1 MPSPTPQGTQ
11 PGLGILPA
19 YVNQGLFSDHH
30 LEHRIQETEPWKVW
44 TLENCGKAHAHLADS
59 LAAYE
64 KVRQPK
70 NEEDTR
76 QWLDKVL
83 GILGAAYHR
92 EKTSATGRPDY
103 VLFESPEHQAA
114 AAKALAAHQPEAYY
128 PHALTV
134 LEAKYWDRALQ
145 ASAGE
150 GDRENPV
157 MQINRYLDD
166 VAIHS
171 GNAIQWAILTNGRL
185 WRLYWRGASSRALT
199 HYEVDLPELLAN
211 PHQEPGDFI
220 RLRYFLAFFGPQAF
234 MRDGRGCC
242 NLDRIREA
250 SERYALEVG
259 DSLERAIYG
268 DQGAFLTLAKGLY
281 LDATV
286 GGQKALEDSP
296 LQDLRSL
303 ETATLVL
310 LFRLLFLLYAEDRR
324 LLPMERKEYRE
335 ASLTAL
341 RDAVAEAVDRGKVP
355 TTRQAKHWGHLE
367 TLFDLVNEGDAAMGL
382 PYYNGGL
389 FDPERHPLLSRHKVP
404 DAQLIPALDALSRV
418 EMKDHRL
425 RVDFRDLGVRQLGSL
440 YEGLL
445 EYRLR
450 LEGGELTVAQD
461 SLERRVTA
469 SYYTHETLV
478 ARLVAD
484 TLDPIL
490 RAREQASEAHLDAW
504 VQAQGRPAKTDGER
518 LARKR
523 QLEEQEAAIESV
535 FFDLRVVDPAM
546 GSGHFLVEALDHLT
560 DGLVA
565 ILGRHQE
572 RPELKETL
580 HPVLQALQAQRE
592 AIGASLTEQGLAPDA
607 VDAILPHLDD
617 LRLLK
622 RAVMKRCLFGV
633 DLNPMAVEL
642 AKLSLWLDSFTLGA
656 PLSFLDH
663 HLKTGNSLVGATL
676 ADYRALRQ
684 DRLGAIAGA
693 GLFAEDEAFDP
704 EVVVGELHQLVVL
717 SDASRDQVRQSR
729 DLHAKVE
736 LELARGRTLLDIV
749 TSRGFSNQPR
759 RVGSGRTRALVDEAA
774 QLLADNRAVDRLT
787 TLIREGKEDV
797 SRFQESLR
805 LAALNV
811 LEDRARHHFFHWD
824 LAFPEVFLGHGDTG
838 FDAILTNPP
847 WERIKLQ
854 ENEFFG
860 QHRPGIAQ
868 LQTAAQ
874 RKAAIRK
881 LQASDPELWGIYEA
895 AKAVREQLLD
905 YAHDSGVYPLLGR
918 GDTNLYALMVERGLS
933 LLKPEGRS
941 GFVVPSG
948 LSTDH
953 SNSAFFGRMVLDRR
967 LAFLYDFEN
976 REGLFPSVDSR
987 FKFSLIGFT
996 GPGGGAA
1003 KVPAAFFLHQ
1013 VDQLEAR
1020 RLELEPRD
1028 FTLMNPNTKTC
1039 PVFRTERDYAL
1050 TKRIYNRVP
1059 VLCRHEPPQ
1068 DHWGSSYKRLFD
1080 MTNDSGLFKT
1090 AAQLDQL
1097 GAYRVSGPIPTW
1109 KLGQEVYV
1117 PLMEGK
1123 MVQSYDPRAAGV
1135 RVNLANLHRPAVPA
1149 ETTLSEWCDPAFFPT
1164 PQYWIPSS
1172 EIGPRVGGSNSIGF
1186 IGFKSVTS
1194 PTNFRTMIAA
1204 WLPCCGVGNSMP
1216 IMLSTQ
1222 SPLTQLA
1229 LLANLNAAVYDF
1241 VLRRKIG
1248 GQNLNFFYIEQQP
1261 TLPPAFYDGL
1271 LHGRSWASLI
1281 APRALEL
1288 SYTCEALRPMAVACG
1303 HTGDPYPWD
1312 PARRR
1317 HLQAQLDA
1325 LFFLAYSFDAK
1336 ADEDEVAY
1344 ILSTFPILCE
1354 QDPGYPAL
1362 VRSYLRAYRT
1372 GDLDARVAG

>member
-1 MPSPTPQGTQ
+1 MPRSDPHGTQ
-11 PGLGILPA
+11 PGLGLLPP
-19 YVNQGLFSDHH
+19 YMNQGLFSDHH
-30 LEHRIQETEPWKVW
+30 LEHRLQETESWKAWGTEQCAKV
-44 TLENCGKAHAHLADS
+44 HAELVDS
-59 LAAYE
+59 LVAYA

-83 GILGAAYHR
+83 TILSAAYHR
-92 EKTSATGRPDY
+92 EKTSASGRPDY
-103 VLFESPEHQAA
+103 VIFQDAAYHAA
-114 AAKALAAHQPEAYY
+114 AAQALTAHRQEAYF

-134 LEAKYWDRALQ
+134 LEAKYWDRPLQ
-145 ASAGE
+145 GSAGE
-150 GDRENPV
+150 NDRENPV

-199 HYEVDLPELLAN
+199 HYEVDLPELLEN
-211 PHQEPGDFI
+211 PHEEPGDFA
-220 RLRYFLAFFGPQAF
+220 RLRYFLVFFGPQAF
-234 MRDGRGCC
+234 VRDERGRCT
-242 NLDRIREA
+242 LDRVREA

-268 DQGAFLTLAKGLY
+268 EQGAFLTLAKGLY
-281 LDATV
+281 LDATA
-286 GGQKALEDSP
+286 GGQKALE
-296 LQDLRSL
+296 LDLRAL

-324 LLPMERKEYRE
+324 LLPMDRKEYRE

-341 RDAVAEAVDRGKVP
+341 RDTVAEAVDRGKIP

-367 TLFDLVNEGDAAMGL
+367 TLFDLVNDGDAGMGL

-389 FDPERHPLLSRHKVP
+389 FDPDRHQFLSRLKVP

-418 EMKDHRL
+418 EMQGHRL

-450 LEGGELTVAQD
+450 LEGGELKIAQD

-490 RAREQASEAHLDAW
+490 QAREQASEAHLDAW
-504 VQAQGRPAKTDGER
+504 VQAQSRPAKTDGER

-523 QLEEQEAAIESV
+523 QLEEQEAAIEST

-546 GSGHFLVEALDHLT
+546 GSGHFLVAALDHLT

-572 RPELKETL
+572 RPELKENL
-580 HPVLQALQAQRE
+580 HPVLQALQVQRE

-607 VDAILPHLDD
+607 VDGILPHLDD

-676 ADYRALRQ
+676 AEYRALRQ
-684 DRLGAIAGA
+684 DRQGGISGG

-704 EVVVGELHQLVVL
+704 EVVVGELHQLVAL
-717 SDASRDQVRQSR
+717 SDATREQVRQSR
-729 DLHAKVE
+729 NLHAKVE
-736 LELARGRTLLDIV
+736 AELARGRTLLDIAA
-749 TSRGFSNQPR
+749 SRGFSNQPR
-759 RVGSGRTRALVDEAA
+759 RVGSGRTRAVVDEAA

-787 TLIREGKEDV
+787 VLIWEGKEDV

-824 LAFPEVFLGHGDTG
+824 LAFPEVFLEAGDTG

-860 QHRPGIAQ
+860 QHRPEIAQ

-874 RKAAIRK
+874 RKAAIKK
-881 LQASDPELWGIYEA
+881 LQASDPGLWEAYES

-933 LLKPEGRS
+933 LLKPDGRA
-941 GFVVPSG
+941 GLVVPSG

-953 SNSAFFGRMVLDRR
+953 GNAPFFGRMVQDRR

-1013 VDQLEAR
+1013 VAQLEER
-1020 RLELEPRD
+1020 RMQLDSAD
-1028 FTLMNPNTKTC
+1028 FLLMNPNTKTC

-1050 TKRIYNRVP
+1050 TKRIYGRLP
-1059 VLCRHEPPQ
+1059 VLRRHTPAQ
-1068 DHWGSSYKRLFD
+1068 DPWGITYKRLFD

-1090 AAQLDQL
+1090 AAQLDEM
-1097 GAYRVSGPIPTW
+1097 GAYRVAGPMPTW
-1109 KLGQEVYV
+1109 KKGQEVFL

-1123 MVQSYDPRAAGV
+1123 MVQAYDPRAAGV
-1135 RVNLANLHRPAVPA
+1135 RVNLANLHRPAVA
-1149 ETTLSEWCDPAFFPT
+1149 VETTLSEWQAPAFFPT

-1172 EIGPRVGGSNSIGF
+1172 EIDSRMDGSSPIGF

-1216 IMLSTQ
+1216 ILLSTQ
-1222 SPLTQLA
+1222 PVRSQLA

-1241 VLRRKIG
+1241 ILRRKIG

-1261 TLPPAFYDGL
+1261 TLPPAFYDDL
-1271 LHGRSWASLI
+1271 LHSRTWASLI

-1303 HTGDPYPWD
+1303 YTGDPYLWD
-1312 PARRR
+1312 LARRR

-1325 LFFLAYSFDAK
+1325 LFFLAYGFDTK

-1362 VRSYLRAYRT
+1362 VRGYLRAYRE
-1372 GDLDARVAG
+1372 GDLDAWMAS